1 MLKKISLINI
11 VASVIIFL
19 LLSLFS
25 YILDLVIRPKTIFIL
40 LTLFFVGV
48 IIFLYS
54 LYLERIKKI
63 KYKFVYL
70 FLFNI
75 FMLFI
80 IFVFTILLTTL
91 PVENKENDYI
101 RLEKDTNIYQEK
113 FFFYLVEVKNEN

>member
-1 MLKKISLINI
+1 MIKKISLINI